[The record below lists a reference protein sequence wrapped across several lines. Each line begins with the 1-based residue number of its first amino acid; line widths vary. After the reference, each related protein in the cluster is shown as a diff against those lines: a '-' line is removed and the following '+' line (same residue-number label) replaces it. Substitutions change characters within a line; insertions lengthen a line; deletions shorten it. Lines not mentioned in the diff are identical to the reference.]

1 MRLCDLRDKRIRTLD
16 GKTVGRVHEVH
27 CEKGRIVALMC
38 GPASLIERWTSKSE
52 GHRIAWERVRKV
64 EKDHIVIDEG
74 KPERSASASRGRQGT
89 RRPSGPRSK
98 R

>member
-1 MRLCDLRDKRIRTLD
+1 
-16 GKTVGRVHEVH
+16 
-27 CEKGRIVALMC
+27 
-38 GPASLIERWTSKSE
+38 
-52 GHRIAWERVRKV
+52 VRKV

-74 KPERSASASRGRQGT
+74 KSERSASASRSRQGT